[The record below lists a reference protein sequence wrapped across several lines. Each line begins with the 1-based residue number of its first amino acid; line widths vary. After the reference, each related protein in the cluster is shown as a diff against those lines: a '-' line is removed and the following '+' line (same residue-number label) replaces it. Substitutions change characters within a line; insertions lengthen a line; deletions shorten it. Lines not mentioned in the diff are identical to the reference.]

1 MSQVFFGNFDFEYL
15 LARGNHFSLPASIKR
30 INAELAICWMLVAQE
45 GDSLVLPQAVDKEFW
60 DRMQLTGFPSVN
72 PILLEKSLP
81 SKSLHFTPWGWS
93 KEMVQFA
100 ERNHLQFNAPPLEA
114 VQQANSRKFSALLEE
129 EFQVALPEARMVTSF
144 EEFSKAVQQL
154 PTENPRWVVKNE
166 FSNSAR
172 ERIIGQGT
180 NITEAEQ
187 NWMTKRWKKN
197 NTLFFEPWVNAIEEA
212 GIHFTI
218 PMKEETEEKIIFDGV
233 TPLFTDASGRY
244 CGSRVVPHNNKTFI
258 PTWQTAI
265 DVGFKVATRLQAI
278 GYFGPIGIDAMH
290 FRQLDGSV
298 GLRPLQEINA
308 RWTMGRLAL
317 GLRKLLQ
324 PEEVASWLHLS
335 SNENQSQQSEW
346 NNVRVIPTS
355 TTHVS
360 NKPVQHQTLLC
371 IANNVDSLKICE
383 QQLLICQKSIW

>member
-1 MSQVFFGNFDFEYL
+1 MSQVFFGNFNFEYL
-15 LARGNHFSLPASIKR
+15 LAGGNYSSLPASIQR
-30 INAELAICWMLVAQE
+30 INAELATCWMLVAQE
-45 GDSLVLPQAVDKEFW
+45 GDYLVLPQTVDEEFW
-60 DRMQLTGFPSVN
+60 DRMQLAGFPSVN
-72 PILLEKSLP
+72 PILLGKSLP
-81 SKSLHFTPWGWS
+81 SKLLHFTPWGWT
-93 KEMVQFA
+93 KELIQFA
-100 ERNHLQFNAPPLEA
+100 EKNRLEFHAPSLEA

-154 PTENPRWVVKNE
+154 PAENPRWVVKNE

-180 NITEAEQ
+180 NIIEAEQ

-197 NTLFFEPWVNAIEEA
+197 SPLFFEPWVNAIEEA

-218 PMKEETEEKIIFDGV
+218 PTKEEAEKEIVFDGV
-233 TPLFTDASGRY
+233 TPLLTDASGRY
-244 CGSRVVPHNNKTFI
+244 CGSRVVPHNNNAFI
-258 PTWQTAI
+258 STWQTAVE
-265 DVGFKVATRLQAI
+265 VGFQVATRLQAI
-278 GYFGPIGIDAMH
+278 GYFGPVGIDAMR

-308 RWTMGRLAL
+308 RWTMGRLTL

-335 SNENQSQQSEW
+335 SAENLSQQSKW
-346 NNVRVIPTS
+346 NNVQTIPTS
-355 TTHVS
+355 PTHIG

-371 IANNVDSLKICE
+371 IAKE
-383 QQLLICQKSIW
+383 